1 MLHLKKSVYCNL
13 NDIRSLW
20 LLQRRKAAM
29 KTPSQ
34 DAINLQ
40 IFVSLTWAHGQ
51 FACEQFGSN
60 AFMNFLTLHWYC
72 RSKTDSLFLVYEF
85 LSPFNFWKHEP
96 SESLVNTKPTLE
108 LEFFFYVE
116 NNWSI
121 MRHLRGVTKTAEGKL
136 RNTLKLLIGTNKSK
150 LVQKIQT
157 LNFSTDN
164 LQVVFLCR

>member
-40 IFVSLTWAHGQ
+40 IFVSLTWARGQ

-96 SESLVNTKPTLE
+96 SESLENTKSTFE
-108 LEFFFYVE
+108 LEFFF
-116 NNWSI
+116 
-121 MRHLRGVTKTAEGKL
+121 MLRITDRSRFTCVVLQRRLKESSG
-136 RNTLKLLIGTNKSK
+136 TLWICLLE
-150 LVQKIQT
+150 QK
-157 LNFSTDN
+157 NPN
-164 LQVVFLCR
+164 

>member
-34 DAINLQ
+34 DSINLQ
-40 IFVSLTWAHGQ
+40 IFVSLTWARGQ

-96 SESLVNTKPTLE
+96 SESLVNTKSTFE
-108 LEFFFYVE
+108 LEFFF
-116 NNWSI
+116 
-121 MRHLRGVTKTAEGKL
+121 MLRITDQSRFTRVVLQRRLKESSG
-136 RNTLKLLIGTNKSK
+136 TLWICLLEQTNP
-150 LVQKIQT
+150 
-157 LNFSTDN
+157 N
-164 LQVVFLCR
+164 

>member
-1 MLHLKKSVYCNL
+1 MNVRRYWRKKIIGFKHFHCSESSLDNMLLRRTPIVKIILKFTQHYWCYIWKKSVYCNL

-40 IFVSLTWAHGQ
+40 IFVSLTWARGQ

-108 LEFFFYVE
+108 LEFFF
-116 NNWSI
+116 
-121 MRHLRGVTKTAEGKL
+121 
-136 RNTLKLLIGTNKSK
+136 
-150 LVQKIQT
+150 
-157 LNFSTDN
+157 
-164 LQVVFLCR
+164 LCWE

>member
-40 IFVSLTWAHGQ
+40 IFVSLTWARGQ

-96 SESLVNTKPTLE
+96 SESLVNTKPILE

-121 MRHLRGVTKTAEGKL
+121 TLHLRGVTKTAEGKF
-136 RNTLKLLIGTNKSK
+136 RNTLNLPIGTKKSK

-164 LQVVFLCR
+164 LQVVCLWR

>member
-13 NDIRSLW
+13 NDIRSPW
-20 LLQRRKAAM
+20 LLQRRKVAM
-29 KTPSQ
+29 KTLSS

-40 IFVSLTWAHGQ
+40 IFVSLTWACGK
-51 FACEQFGSN
+51 FTCEQFGSN

-121 MRHLRGVTKTAEGKL
+121 MRHLRGVTKTAEGKF
-136 RNTLKLLIGTNKSK
+136 RNTLNLPIGTNKSK

-157 LNFSTDN
+157 LNFSTGN
-164 LQVVFLCR
+164 LQVVCLCR

>member
-13 NDIRSLW
+13 NDIKSLW

-40 IFVSLTWAHGQ
+40 IFVSLTWARGQ

-108 LEFFFYVE
+108 LELFF
-116 NNWSI
+116 
-121 MRHLRGVTKTAEGKL
+121 MLRITDQSCVTCVVLQRRLKESWG
-136 RNTLKLLIGTNKSK
+136 TLWNCLLEQTNP
-150 LVQKIQT
+150 
-157 LNFSTDN
+157 N
-164 LQVVFLCR
+164 